1 MSTTLESSNAT
12 SLDAA
17 KQAFDHWRRSRT
29 QRSVTPIELREQA
42 VALMAHHKRV
52 HICKTL
58 RINDQA
64 LKQWAGESGRVDRA
78 NAIEHQR
85 HEPHITGSFVELPLH
100 KSYSTDVASVKPVTA
115 LRIELP
121 SGVVVSTVQRFT
133 LEQILSVAC
142 VAPEAGA

>member
-1 MSTTLESSNAT
+1 MSITLESSKPT
-12 SLDAA
+12 SMDAV
-17 KQAFDHWRRSRT
+17 KHAFDHWRRSRT

-52 HICKTL
+52 HICKAL

-64 LKQWAGESGRVDRA
+64 LKQWAVESGRVDRGSV
-78 NAIEHQR
+78 IRHQR
-85 HEPHITGSFVELPLH
+85 REPHTTGSFVELPLH
-100 KSYSTDVASVKPVTA
+100 KACSTDVISVKPVTA

-121 SGVVVSTVQRFT
+121 NGTVMSTDRAFT

-142 VAPEAGA
+142 VSPEADA